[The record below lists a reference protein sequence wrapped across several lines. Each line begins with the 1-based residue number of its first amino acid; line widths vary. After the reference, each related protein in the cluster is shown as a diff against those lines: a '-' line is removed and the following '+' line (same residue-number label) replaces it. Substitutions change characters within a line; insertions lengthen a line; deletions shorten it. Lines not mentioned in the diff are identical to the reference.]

1 MRLMQEQCLRLKVTL
16 ITNLLKE
23 IIMEE
28 KFISQLKEIL
38 EIEDREL
45 KTTDIFRD
53 FEEWDSLANLSVIA
67 MIDEEY
73 NVVID
78 NTEFKN
84 LKTIGEVI
92 EAIKKRI

>member
-1 MRLMQEQCLRLKVTL
+1 
-16 ITNLLKE
+16 
-23 IIMEE
+23 MEE
-28 KFISQLKEIL
+28 KFIFQLKEIL

-45 KTTDIFRD
+45 KTTDVFRD